1 MTPDN
6 VTGPVAH
13 HAEGPVWWSGWG
25 GLRWVDGTAGDLLTL
40 RRDGV
45 TRQHLDDEYLAFAR
59 PRVGGGLV
67 AVGART
73 LYLADDVDG
82 QARAVA
88 TLLDDPRVRMND
100 GCCDPRGR
108 LIAGSMAYDATP
120 DAGVVLR
127 LDADLAI
134 STVLA
139 HTTVSNGV
147 GFSPDGRRVYYV
159 DTMTHRIDVFDV
171 VEGELRGRR
180 TFATI
185 PEEQGLPD
193 GLTVAADGSVWVAL
207 WGGSAVHGYDA
218 SGAWWRRSPSPSRRS
233 RRARSAATTSARS
246 TSRHRRR
253 GSRQTTAP
261 TQDRCTP
268 CARGCTA
275 SPSHRSPAE
284 PSVRAGARDARRP
297 LIGTRCTQQRNR
309 APARDRRGR
318 A

>member
-218 SGAWWRRSPSPSRRS
+218 SGALVETIALPVPQV
-233 RRARSAATTSARS
+233 SACTFGGDDLGTLYITTSAQGLS
-246 TSRHRRR
+246 ADHGTDA
-253 GSRQTTAP
+253 GSVYAARP
-261 TQDRCTP
+261 GVHGVSVTP
-268 CARGCTA
+268 F
-275 SPSHRSPAE
+275 
-284 PSVRAGARDARRP
+284 AG
-297 LIGTRCTQQRNR
+297 
-309 APARDRRGR
+309 
-318 A
+318 